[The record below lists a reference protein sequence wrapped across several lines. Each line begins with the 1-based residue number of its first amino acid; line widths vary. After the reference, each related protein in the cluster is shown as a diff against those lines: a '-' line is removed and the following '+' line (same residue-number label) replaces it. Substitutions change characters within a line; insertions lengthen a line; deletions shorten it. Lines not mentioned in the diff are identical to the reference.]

1 MSSTA
6 WQAAA
11 GAQTACDIGVA
22 GCTFRYPVA
31 RIDLGR
37 RQMTGVRM
45 AWRVIGPGPADAFV
59 NAPVFAALDSVAWL
73 DPAGRADD
81 GVVPSA
87 GGCLTAA
94 EWR

>member
-22 GCTFRYPVA
+22 GCAFRYPVA

-45 AWRVIGPGPADAFV
+45 AWQVIGPGPADAFV
-59 NAPVFAALDSVAWL
+59 NARSSPRLTRSPGLIPRDGPRMVSCRRRAAV
-73 DPAGRADD
+73 
-81 GVVPSA
+81 
-87 GGCLTAA
+87 
-94 EWR
+94 